1 MYSSGSETKRLR
13 VSTPLAATLSQN
25 RFNTDGLVMKHPH
38 VVGPKQ
44 ALTKGKEMGE
54 LISLHARSWNL
65 KHFGERYFS
74 QLKLTLKLLH
84 KASVWYTVPIE
95 TF

>member
-13 VSTPLAATLSQN
+13 VSLFPTPLAATLSQN
-25 RFNTDGLVMKHPH
+25 RFNTDGLVMKHPR

-44 ALTKGKEMGE
+44 ALTKGNITPICKEMGE
-54 LISLHARSWNL
+54 LISLHVRSWNL

-74 QLKLTLKLLH
+74 QLKLTLK
-84 KASVWYTVPIE
+84 ASS
-95 TF
+95 